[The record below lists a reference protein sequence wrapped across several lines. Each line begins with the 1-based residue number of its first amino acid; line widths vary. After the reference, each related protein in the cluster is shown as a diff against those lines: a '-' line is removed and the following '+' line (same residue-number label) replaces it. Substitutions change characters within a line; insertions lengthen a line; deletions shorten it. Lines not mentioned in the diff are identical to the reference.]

1 MQNFIR
7 RPLVDLYPGIRVQ
20 KDTVIDFENENV
32 KQTLKDLV
40 LHTVTTL
47 KGEGF
52 ESVYDVTITLHEGDI
67 LLLEEEGRG
76 YIKPV
81 EPFVSIE
88 EAIEDLENIK
98 DLGGSDVQD

>member
-7 RPLVDLYPGIRVQ
+7 RPLIDLYPGIRVK

-32 KQTLKDLV
+32 KQTLKDLT
-40 LHTVTTL
+40 LHTITTL
-47 KGEGF
+47 KGEGY
-52 ESVYDVTITLHEGDI
+52 ESVYDVTIHLNDGDI
-67 LLLEEEGRG
+67 LLLEDEGRG

-81 EPFVSIE
+81 EPFVAIE
-88 EAIEDLENIK
+88 EAIADLENIK